1 MFENS
6 PSWQRWSA
14 PREKVIR
21 GNLGYVPYVEDEG
34 DRDRRR
40 LTITVVVA
48 IALHV
53 LAFVLIRVPARDE
66 VPELVAEPQRVLF
79 TFAEVR
85 YAPPPPQTEQRAVP
99 KTRRRT
105 IPIPD
110 ATPDEPEPLPI
121 AELEVPDIEIADLV
135 FGIPEAPPSARTGSG
150 WTGSEPLQVG
160 GDVSPPVKI
169 YSPTPKYTEGARKGR
184 VQGVVILQAII
195 DSVGNVDQ
203 VAVLKGLPQGL
214 SESAIATVKEWKFRP
229 ARKAGSP
236 VPVYF
241 NLTVTFSLQ

>member
-14 PREKVIR
+14 PREKIIR
-21 GNLGYVPYVEDEG
+21 GNLGYVPYVED
-34 DRDRRR
+34 DSRRER
-40 LTITVVVA
+40 RTFAVTLVVA
-48 IALHV
+48 VALHA
-53 LAFVLIRVPARDE
+53 LAFVLVRVPAREE
-66 VPELVAEPQRVLF
+66 VPEVVEPQRVLF

-99 KTRRRT
+99 KTRRKK

-121 AELEVPDIEIADLV
+121 DELEVPDIEIADIV
-135 FGIPEAPPSARTGSG
+135 FGVPEAPPSARTGSG
-150 WTGSEPLQVG
+150 WNGAEPLQVG
-160 GDVSPPVKI
+160 GDVTPPVKI
-169 YSPTPKYTEGARKGR
+169 YSPTPKYTEDARKGR
-184 VQGVVILQAII
+184 IQGVVILQAII
-195 DSVGNVDQ
+195 DAVGNVDE
-203 VAVLKGLPQGL
+203 VSVLKGLPQGL

-229 ARKAGSP
+229 ALKAGSP

>member
-21 GNLGYVPYVEDEG
+21 GNLGYVPYVEDDSKRE
-34 DRDRRR
+34 RRTFA
-40 LTITVVVA
+40 LTLVVA
-48 IALHV
+48 VALHA
-53 LAFVLIRVPARDE
+53 LAFVLVRVPAREE
-66 VPELVAEPQRVLF
+66 VPEVVEPQRVLF

-99 KTRRRT
+99 KTRRKR

-121 AELEVPDIEIADLV
+121 DELEVPDIEIADIV
-135 FGIPEAPPSARTGSG
+135 FGVPEAPPSARTGSG
-150 WTGSEPLQVG
+150 WNGAEPLQVG
-160 GDVSPPVKI
+160 GDVTPPVKI
-169 YSPTPKYTEGARKGR
+169 YSPTPKYTEDARKGR
-184 VQGVVILQAII
+184 IQGVVILQAII
-195 DSVGNVDQ
+195 DAVGNVDE
-203 VAVLKGLPQGL
+203 VSVLKGLPQGL

-229 ARKAGSP
+229 ALKGGSP